1 MTEKY
6 MKVSDIKKK
15 LNYIYRKC
23 GVCPQMKQ
31 TISNVLTEIPYVVK
45 GESETA
51 LKAAPVEHGEW
62 IKRTT
67 QDRHECSCCHSPA
80 TITIAFTEYL
90 SDYCP
95 NCGAKMEN
103 ISE

>member
-6 MKVSDIKKK
+6 MKLSDIKKK
-15 LNYIYRKC
+15 LNYVYKKF

-31 TISNVLTEIPYVVK
+31 TISNALTRIPYVVK
-45 GESETA
+45 GELETA
-51 LKAAPVEHGEW
+51 LKADSVEHGEW
-62 IKRTT
+62 VKRRV

-95 NCGAKMEN
+95 NCGARMEGG
-103 ISE
+103 